1 MFIYLFFISMLVYIL
16 KYKHFL
22 IMLLSLESMVLSFY
36 MLLFVYFI
44 QGLSDYFISMLYL
57 SMSVCE
63 GALGLSLLV
72 LLIRMYGNDMI
83 LMFDNLW

>member
-1 MFIYLFFISMLVYIL
+1 MSMLFFSGLFVYCM

-22 IMLLSLESMVLSFY
+22 VMLLSLEIVVLS
-36 MLLFVYFI
+36 VYIFFLYFCSFFNLEI
-44 QGLSDYFISMLYL
+44 FISIIYL

-72 LLIRMYGNDMI
+72 LVIRTHGSDMI
-83 LMFDNLW
+83 LNFNLLW

>member
-1 MFIYLFFISMLVYIL
+1 MYLFIVSLMIFIL

-22 IMLLSLESMVLSFY
+22 IMLLSLESMVLSIFL
-36 MLLFVYFI
+36 MFFIYFI
-44 QGLSDYFISMLYL
+44 QGEFNYFISMLYL

-72 LLIRMYGNDMI
+72 LIIRSYGSDS
-83 LMFDNLW
+83 LFMFDNLW

>member
-1 MFIYLFFISMLVYIL
+1 MFMYLFVVSVFVFLL

-22 IMLLSLESMVLSFY
+22 VMLLSLESMVLGIY
-36 MLLFVYFI
+36 MMLFIYFI
-44 QGLSDYFISMLYL
+44 QGMSDYFISLFYL

-72 LLIRMYGNDMI
+72 LIIRVYGEDMVF
-83 LMFDNLW
+83 LFDNLW